1 MRESLNQKL
10 LVALGAQ
17 FRVERRRTQKFS
29 LQVWRSSFKLCWT
42 SKLPEKL
49 SLKAMRRAKY
59 LQTRRKW
66 DVRRQT
72 LNIFIY
78 SETGILH
85 FNACRATFRGTWGIL
100 DESAYT
106 RTHTSLAARASTCTE
121 SYYYGNCR
129 TYQQHPLFI
138 YVCSRSIYLYSMQ
151 NPTVQ
156 PEHTQRACLRGGAAF
171 WLISLSALCIVL
183 RTALIY
189 ILIRYQQPGHALP
202 I

>member
-17 FRVERRRTQKFS
+17 FRVERRPTQKSS

-106 RTHTSLAARASTCTE
+106 RTHTSLLYMHRELLLWKLPHVPAASLI
-121 SYYYGNCR
+121 YKIY
-129 TYQQHPLFI
+129 I
-138 YVCSRSIYLYSMQ
+138 YVCSRSIYL
-151 NPTVQ
+151 
-156 PEHTQRACLRGGAAF
+156 
-171 WLISLSALCIVL
+171 
-183 RTALIY
+183 
-189 ILIRYQQPGHALP
+189 
-202 I
+202 